1 MLRVLTKAYHSIGLK
16 VVEDLQN
23 HGHQVIALVRS
34 EASAKPL
41 KALKAETLVGSVED
55 VAVLRQGAQRAD
67 GVIHFA
73 FVHDFSNMSRGCQ
86 IDRAAIEAM
95 SQVMAGTMKPLV
107 IASGTLIARDP
118 VMADEDTP
126 YTRDGLPLSERAVSS
141 DLLFKLSEERAV
153 RGMVIRVPPI
163 HGVGDTGMLAGVIKA
178 VRASGKAIYVDG
190 GQARWPS
197 AHRDDVAAL
206 TRLVL
211 ESGKAGSTYNAVSE
225 PGVAW
230 VDIMAAIGEGLGMV
244 PSSGTYPEVKEALGF
259 FADIMSLDNP
269 TSGTRT
275 AEELGWKP
283 TGLRMLED
291 LRQNYF

>member
-1 MLRVLTKAYHSIGLK
+1 
-16 VVEDLQN
+16 
-23 HGHQVIALVRS
+23 
-34 EASAKPL
+34 
-41 KALKAETLVGSVED
+41 
-55 VAVLRQGAQRAD
+55 
-67 GVIHFA
+67 
-73 FVHDFSNMSRGCQ
+73 MSRGCQ

-118 VMADEDTP
+118 VKADEDMP

-141 DLLFKLSEERAV
+141 DLLLKLSEERAV

-178 VRASGKAIYVDG
+178 VRASGKAIYVDE

-225 PGVAW
+225 SGVAW

-244 PSSGTYPEVKEALGF
+244 PSSGTYSEVKQALGF
-259 FADIMSLDNP
+259 FADIMSPDNP
-269 TSGTRT
+269 ESAART

-283 TGLRMLED
+283 TGLRLLED
-291 LRQNYF
+291 LKQNYFLI